1 MDKIVMTQFFELIK
15 TVVDNYMKN
24 RKPSAVLIGTYTG
37 TAVMVGRL
45 PVPMSMISGNM
56 VKKLAPGDKV
66 RLLRNDGGHEY
77 YILEIVD
84 KPYQIKKL
92 SSMAL
97 TIDLTVKEQSYIDR
111 TYKMSD
117 TQIAGFVDG
126 MEALKQSNSKLYRQS
141 NMNTQSIV
149 FSMGLHGN
157 S

>member
-37 TAVMVGRL
+37 TAVMVGQL

-56 VKKLAPGDKV
+56 VKKLTPGDKV

-84 KPYQIKKL
+84 KPYQIKE
-92 SSMAL
+92 
-97 TIDLTVKEQSYIDR
+97 VP
-111 TYKMSD
+111 
-117 TQIAGFVDG
+117 
-126 MEALKQSNSKLYRQS
+126 
-141 NMNTQSIV
+141 
-149 FSMGLHGN
+149 
-157 S
+157 